1 MEKVSLKQTRIY
13 SKDLRLHIVRMVE
26 RGEFTV
32 LQACHEYGIKSP
44 QTVYNWLNQY
54 SSTLKPGTKMVVE
67 MESEQSKRIEL
78 LARIK
83 ELEAALG
90 RKEVELYVYKQL
102 VELAKKEY
110 NLDLKKN
117 FGDKL

>member
-1 MEKVSLKQTRIY
+1 
-13 SKDLRLHIVRMVE
+13 
-26 RGEFTV
+26 
-32 LQACHEYGIKSP
+32 
-44 QTVYNWLNQY
+44 
-54 SSTLKPGTKMVVE
+54 MVVE

-117 FGDKL
+117 LGDKL